1 MFITFLKI
9 KSDGQNKEIN
19 YPPQIFYH
27 EEGEERRMEELE
39 LSCSIH

>member
-19 YPPQIFYH
+19 AQIFYH